1 MMKRVLTV
9 LLIMALVITGVNVG
23 SVQVYATNEDMVKEG
38 EENEVGFPE
47 DKMDG
52 EEAPSTDEGE
62 ETDLGESADT
72 SNSESEEPKEKID
85 GSPEEKIDESPEE
98 KSDGS
103 PEEID
108 VDPEIGDRANSW
120 RYKDGELIEQ
130 EAGSAMGRNRSAY
143 HPNATR
149 RGIDVSHH
157 QGEINW
163 EKVKAS
169 GIEFAIIRCGYGND
183 STSQDDRYWLRNV
196 SECERLGIPYG
207 VYLYSYA
214 KNTQDAL
221 SEAQHVL
228 RLIRG
233 RKLSYPVYFDMEEED
248 TIGSDFG
255 AIAEV
260 FCSTIQNAGYAVG
273 VYANLDWWT
282 NRLTDSRFS
291 NWYRWVA
298 QYNTSC
304 GYTGDYA
311 VWQYTSSGYVPGIPP
326 NKDGI
331 VKVDMNY
338 LIGYPSDHGIP
349 MAVKVPTGVQ
359 NAVRYSAHVENTGW
373 MQSVK
378 NGNVAGT
385 VGMNRKLEAFE
396 IKVQDL
402 SGVNVEYCAY
412 VNGNWQNYVS
422 NGNVAGTT
430 GQNKPVEIIKVRLTG
445 EKAKNYNV
453 YYRVYVNSIGWM
465 GWTSNDEPAGTLG
478 YNDPIEAYQ
487 IALLPA
493 GEKAPGT
500 TDNSFK
506 QRSASVRYEA
516 HVQDIGWQAQVKDGA
531 IAGTT
536 GRNLKVEALKIMLA
550 DLDYEGYKGG
560 VEYCASVEGL
570 GWQNYVSDGNIIGT
584 VGKNKKL
591 EAVAMRLNGDVAD
604 HYDIYYR
611 VHTSDIGWQGWAKN
625 DEKAGTEGFGKKVE
639 AVEIRLVKKGEKA
652 PGSTENA
659 FQKKPVSVS
668 YSAHVQDIGWQK
680 QVENGAV
687 AGTTGQNKKIEAIK
701 IQLSN
706 QEIDGGIEYRANVE
720 GIGWKDY
727 VSNGEVAGTTG
738 KNKKVEAVSIR
749 LTDDIAQQYNVYY
762 RVHSS
767 DIGWQGWTKD
777 GENAGTLGMGKKI
790 EAIEVRLVKVG
801 EKAPGSTSN
810 AFMEKTV
817 GVDYSAHVQDI
828 GWQKYAADGAI
839 AGTVG
844 KNKQLEALKIRLSN
858 KKYDGDIQYKAHVE
872 DIGWQPY
879 VKADEIAGTVGKNKH
894 VEAVAIQLTGDM
906 KNQYDV
912 YYRVHSSDFGWLGW
926 AKNGDPAGSEGFAKQ
941 MEAVEIKL
949 IEKGGKAPGSTQNAF
964 KK

>member
-1 MMKRVLTV
+1 MMKRMLTL
-9 LLIMALVITGVNVG
+9 LLIAALMVTGVNV
-23 SVQVYATNEDMVKEG
+23 SSIQAYATNENVVKEG
-38 EENEVGFPE
+38 EENEAGFSE
-47 DKMDG
+47 DKMD
-52 EEAPSTDEGE
+52 EEEDFPASEGE
-62 ETDLGESADT
+62 KTDLDESADT
-72 SNSESEEPKEKID
+72 SNGDIEEPDEKLD
-85 GSPEEKIDESPEE
+85 GSPDEKLDSP
-98 KSDGS
+98 
-103 PEEID
+103 PEVID
-108 VDPEIGDRANSW
+108 VDPEIEDCANSW
-120 RYKDGELIEQ
+120 RYEDGELIDLE
-130 EAGSAMGRNRSAY
+130 EGNAMRRNRSAY

-149 RGIDVSHH
+149 KGIDVSHH

-169 GIEFAIIRCGYGND
+169 GIEFALIRCGYGSD
-183 STSQDDRYWLRNV
+183 FTSQDDRYWLRNV

-214 KNTQDAL
+214 KNTQEAL
-221 SEAQHVL
+221 SEARHVL
-228 RLIRG
+228 RLIKG
-233 RKLSYPVYFDMEEED
+233 HKLSYPVYFDMED
-248 TIGSDFG
+248 DSTIGSDFG

-311 VWQYTSSGYVPGIPP
+311 IWQYTSSGSVSGIS
-326 NKDGI
+326 G
-331 VKVDMNY
+331 KVDMNY

-349 MAVKVPTGVQ
+349 MAVKVPASVK
-359 NAVRYSAHVENTGW
+359 NAIRYSAHVENTGW

-402 SGVNVEYCAY
+402 PGVNVEYCAY
-412 VNGNWQNYVS
+412 VDGNWQNYVS
-422 NGNVAGTT
+422 NGNVAGTI
-430 GQNKPVEIIKVRLTG
+430 GQNKPAEIIKVKLTG
-445 EKAKNYNV
+445 ENAKNYNI
-453 YYRVYVNSIGWM
+453 YYRVYVNSVGWM

-500 TDNSFK
+500 TENSFK

-516 HVQDIGWQAQVKDGA
+516 HVQDIGWQAQVKDGDT
-531 IAGTT
+531 AGTT
-536 GRNLKVEALKIMLA
+536 GRNLKVEALKIKLA
-550 DLDYEGYKGG
+550 DLEYEGYEGS
-560 VEYCASVEGL
+560 VEYCGLVEDS
-570 GWQNYVSDGNIIGT
+570 GWQNYALDGNIIGT
-584 VGKNKKL
+584 VGENKKL
-591 EAVAMRLNGDVAD
+591 EAVAMRLKGNVSD

-625 DEKAGTEGFGKKVE
+625 DEKAGTEGFGKKIE
-639 AVEIRLVKKGEKA
+639 AVEIRLVRKGENA

-659 FQKKPVSVS
+659 YQKKPVSVR

-680 QVENGAV
+680 QVENGVAAGTTGQNKKVEALKIQLSNLEVDGSIEYRANVEGIGWQAYVPNGEV
-687 AGTTGQNKKIEAIK
+687 AGTTGQNKKIEAVS
-701 IQLSN
+701 IQLK
-706 QEIDGGIEYRANVE
+706 GG
-720 GIGWKDY
+720 
-727 VSNGEVAGTTG
+727 
-738 KNKKVEAVSIR
+738 
-749 LTDDIAQQYNVYY
+749 IAQQYSVFY

-767 DIGWQGWTKD
+767 DIGWQGWAKD

-790 EAIEVRLVKVG
+790 EAIEVRLVKKG
-801 EKAPGSTSN
+801 EQAPGSTNN
-810 AFMEKTV
+810 AFMEQTV
-817 GVDYSAHVQDI
+817 GIRYSAHVQDI
-828 GWQKYAADGAI
+828 GWQKYVSDGALS
-839 AGTVG
+839 GTVG
-844 KNKQLEALKIRLSN
+844 RNKQLEALKIQLTN
-858 KKYDGDIQYKAHVE
+858 KKYNGDIQYKAHVE

-879 VKADEIAGTVGKNKH
+879 VGADKIAGTVGKNKH
-894 VEAVAIQLTGDM
+894 VEAVAIQLTGEM
-906 KNQYDV
+906 KNHYDI

-926 AKNGDPAGSEGFAKQ
+926 AKNGELAGSEGFAKQ
-941 MEAVEIKL
+941 MEAVEIRL

-964 KK
+964 KKNR